1 MLPSCRELAVVLCA
15 EGFFVGC
22 ACCREKFAERE
33 GGRYWGMLRF
43 LTRGESSGSRSGCI
57 RPPRQTASSA
67 TPSVS
72 RQKTTQLQSLLDNT
86 WLCEKNALWGFPL
99 LSPAAAPPCA
109 LLRLAEGFTH
119 PLSRDNIGRQLLH
132 TLPRRVIQCSHCSLA
147 DL

>member
-1 MLPSCRELAVVLCA
+1 MRVAGKILLKGS
-15 EGFFVGC
+15 EGGIG
-22 ACCREKFAERE
+22 ACCVSSPVEKVQEAALDVLVLL
-33 GGRYWGMLRF
+33 GRLRAAPHHQS
-43 LTRGESSGSRSGCI
+43 LD
-57 RPPRQTASSA
+57 
-67 TPSVS
+67 
-72 RQKTTQLQSLLDNT
+72 KTTQLQSLLDNT

-119 PLSRDNIGRQLLH
+119 PLSWDDIGRQLLH